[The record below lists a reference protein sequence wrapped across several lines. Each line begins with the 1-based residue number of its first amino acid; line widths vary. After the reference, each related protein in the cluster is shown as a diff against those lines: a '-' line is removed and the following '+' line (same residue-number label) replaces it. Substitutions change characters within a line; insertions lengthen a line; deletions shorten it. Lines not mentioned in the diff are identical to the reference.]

1 MYKPGQRR
9 FVVVFSVA
17 FAIGALFAASAIAAR
32 PSDELTITI
41 PFDFYLR
48 FQKFSAGSYTLK
60 HFRGAMFQ
68 IWNQEGKTERVST
81 NAIINDPTDPLK
93 RLVFNEYGDKY
104 FLTEVYWSDG
114 VARRLPKCSSELEI
128 AKQTPAK
135 RLVLDLE

>member
-1 MYKPGQRR
+1 
-9 FVVVFSVA
+9 VFSVA
-17 FAIGALFAASAIAAR
+17 FAIGAVFAAPVIAAMQ
-32 PSDELTITI
+32 SAELTITI
-41 PFDFYLR
+41 PFEFYLR

-81 NAIINDPTDPLK
+81 NAIINDPNDPLK

-114 VARRLPKCSSELEI
+114 IARRLPKCSFELEI